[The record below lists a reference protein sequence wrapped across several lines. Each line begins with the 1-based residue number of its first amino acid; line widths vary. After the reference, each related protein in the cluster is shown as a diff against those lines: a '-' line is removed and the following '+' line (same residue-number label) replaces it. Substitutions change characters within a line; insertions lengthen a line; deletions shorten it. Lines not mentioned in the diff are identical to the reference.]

1 MLTELCQELHNYFDR
16 ERRYGSFSISG
27 GNISVDFLLPGQYF
41 RIMGSIYSDG
51 VHQYPAAGLPDEDFT
66 GSVWA
71 LAIPKAV
78 VQLADDIDAWREKYE
93 AIDSYAMSPYNSESF
108 AGYSYSKS
116 GSGGANGS
124 AGSGVVSW
132 KTAFAPRMNAW
143 RKIHE

>member
-41 RIMGSIYSDG
+41 RIMGSTFSDG
-51 VHQYPAAGLPDEDFT
+51 VHQYPAAGLPDEEFT

-78 VQLADDIDAWREKYE
+78 EQLADDIDAWREKYE
-93 AIDSYAMSPYNSESF
+93 TIDSAAMSPYNSESF

-116 GSGGANGS
+116 GGGSYGSSGGSGSNG
-124 AGSGVVSW
+124 W
-132 KTAFAPRMNAW
+132 QTAFASRLNAW